1 VEWVRDNIKEFGG
14 DPERMILF
22 GESAGA
28 VSISAYSYTYKE
40 DPIVYG
46 LVQKSG
52 VATGIGDADE
62 TMWTLAAAALGCSD
76 TKDPMNE
83 FNCMMGLPAEA
94 LIKGVSNMTVNPI
107 GSPNGGSPFVD
118 NTTVFSVQDYIAK
131 AEAGDFAKIVSFNT
145 YNRYSP
151 LKYCSNTW
159 R

>member
-1 VEWVRDNIKEFGG
+1 
-14 DPERMILF
+14 MILF

-46 LVQKSG
+46 VIQQSG

-62 TMWTLAAAALGCSD
+62 TMWALAAAALGCND
-76 TKDPMNE
+76 AEDLIKE
-83 FNCMMGLPAEA
+83 FHCMMDLPADA
-94 LIKGVSNMTVNPI
+94 LIKGVSNLTVNLI

-131 AEAGDFAKIVSFNT
+131 AEAGDFAKIVSFKTHNQ
-145 YNRYSP
+145 YYP
-151 LKYCSNTW
+151 LGY
-159 R
+159 RVVF